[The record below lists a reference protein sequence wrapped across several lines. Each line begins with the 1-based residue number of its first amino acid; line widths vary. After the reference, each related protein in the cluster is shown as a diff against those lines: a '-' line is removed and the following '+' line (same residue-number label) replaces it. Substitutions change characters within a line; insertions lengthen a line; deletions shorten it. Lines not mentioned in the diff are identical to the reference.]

1 MNVYSLLEEAAAKW
15 PTNFAIHEDLGS
27 ITFSELLE
35 QTEILRTKL
44 TALKI
49 KKGTGLGIMV
59 QNSSMFIRCLFAG
72 VGCNAVVMPISH
84 QLKKAELDQLIQ
96 EAGLHVIIDDYS
108 GIAPDTVSQDI
119 ISTESGNLRVSFTRI
134 PHQQSIAPHIADAA
148 FIRFTSGTTGK
159 SKGVIISHKAV
170 CERVE
175 AANAALQLG
184 PNDAVI
190 WVLPMAF
197 HFLVSIVLYI
207 RYGAAIII
215 CKDFLANSII
225 EAGERFNGTLLYA
238 SPMHI
243 RLLASDKTDRKFTYL
258 KRVISTSTAISSSFC
273 EAFKKRF
280 TIDVS
285 QAYGI
290 IEIGLPIINLQ
301 KSALHPDAVGHAL
314 PAYSV
319 EILSSNFEVL
329 PANTLGKLAIKGP
342 GMFDGYLSPPQ
353 LKSDNVK
360 NGWFL
365 TGDLAVKN
373 EEGLITVKGREK
385 SMINVSGNK
394 VFPEEVEQVINQ
406 HPAIADCKVFGIEH
420 ALLGETVKA
429 MVVLHHPESIGS
441 EELTDFCRS
450 RLSTYKVPQFIE
462 FTTQLE
468 MTGSGKIKRN
478 S

>member
-1 MNVYSLLEEAAAKW
+1 MNVYSLLEQAAQKW
-15 PTNFAIHEDLGS
+15 PTNFAIHEDSGS

-35 QTEILRTKL
+35 QTEVLRNKL
-44 TALKI
+44 ANLKI
-49 KKGTGLGIMV
+49 EKGIGIGIMV

-72 VGCNAVVMPISH
+72 IGCNAVVMPISH
-84 QLKKAELDQLIQ
+84 QLKKAELDQLIK

-108 GIAPDTVSQDI
+108 GIAPDTVLQEI
-119 ISTESGNLRVSFTRI
+119 ISTVSGNLRVGFTSI
-134 PHQQSIAPHIADAA
+134 SQEQSIAPHIADAA

-170 CERVE
+170 WERVE

-184 PNDAVI
+184 PSDAVI

-215 CKDFLANSII
+215 CKDFLANTILD
-225 EAGERFNGTLLYA
+225 AGERYKGTLLYA

-243 RLLASDKTDRKFTYL
+243 RLLASDKTERKFTCL
-258 KRVISTSTAISSSFC
+258 KHVISTSTAISSSFC
-273 EAFKKRF
+273 EAFKKRYS
-280 TIDVS
+280 IDVS

-301 KSALHPDAVGHAL
+301 KSTLHPDAVGHAL

-319 EILSSNFEVL
+319 EILSTNFEVL

-353 LKSDNVK
+353 LKADIVK

-365 TGDLAVKN
+365 TGDLAIKN

-394 VFPEEVEQVINQ
+394 VFPEEVEQVLNL

-429 MVVLHHPESIGS
+429 MVVLHQPESIGVD
-441 EELTDFCRS
+441 ELADFCRS

-468 MTGSGKIKRN
+468 MTGSGKIKR
-478 S
+478 SS